1 MFKVSDMK
9 RMDQE
14 NVLIV
19 ADKEEDGI
27 LADGLKRS
35 VPASSLRKQV
45 VHPVCREELARP
57 GRETQPEMKT
67 LMRSRTRGSQVPQ
80 PRDGCGVSWGT

>member
-1 MFKVSDMK
+1 MFKVLDVK

-27 LADGLKRS
+27 LADVLKRS
-35 VPASSLRKQV
+35 VPTSSVREQV
-45 VHPVCREELARP
+45 VHPVGREELAGP
-57 GRETQPEMKT
+57 GRETQPKMKT
-67 LMRSRTRGSQVPQ
+67 LV
-80 PRDGCGVSWGT
+80 

>member
-1 MFKVSDMK
+1 MFKILDEK

-19 ADKEEDGI
+19 ADKEEDSI

-35 VPASSLRKQV
+35 VPTSSLCEQV
-45 VHPVCREELARP
+45 VHPVGREELSRP
-57 GRETQPEMKT
+57 GGETEPEMKRV
-67 LMRSRTRGSQVPQ
+67 M
-80 PRDGCGVSWGT
+80 

>member
-1 MFKVSDMK
+1 MFKILDEK

-14 NVLIV
+14 NVLII

-35 VPASSLRKQV
+35 VPASSLREQV
-45 VHPVCREELARP
+45 VHPVGREELAGP

-67 LMRSRTRGSQVPQ
+67 LV
-80 PRDGCGVSWGT
+80 

>member
-1 MFKVSDMK
+1 MFKVLDVK

-27 LADGLKRS
+27 LADGLKGGGS
-35 VPASSLRKQV
+35 ASSMSQQV
-45 VHPVCREELARP
+45 AHPVGRQELSRP
-57 GRETQPEMKT
+57 GGETQPGMKT
-67 LMRSRTRGSQVPQ
+67 MK
-80 PRDGCGVSWGT
+80 